1 MKRMNRDDQNL
12 NLLYQILC
20 RYEEIMSFSHFCK
33 RMNGLGSCV
42 DVNCDVLIFAETL
55 VHNIKSKCM
64 ITDYRFFAI
73 IQYVNDAFEFDE
85 CEYDCNLKFFC
96 HSLKSWFDDPN
107 IVIEKKTFFMRQCMQ
122 YPKEFEFIVKYLL

>member
-1 MKRMNRDDQNL
+1 MKRMNRDYQNL

-64 ITDYRFFAI
+64 I
-73 IQYVNDAFEFDE
+73 
-85 CEYDCNLKFFC
+85 K
-96 HSLKSWFDDPN
+96 KK
-107 IVIEKKTFFMRQCMQ
+107 EKKFIDYCLKNEETLFNIIELFLDRDFFDHL
-122 YPKEFEFIVKYLL
+122 IV